1 MACGRAKHIA
11 ATLVLAVCALIVLM
25 LAGCTEAPEAV
36 SNAEDVA
43 AITTESETSAAAAG
57 GADERD
63 SAGGYIEYMG
73 QASVKV
79 VTPEGKVIYIDP
91 YAGSDYGDA
100 ADLILSTHAHFDHR
114 ALDIVS
120 TRNSDCVT
128 ITERESIATDGTHN
142 VFDLGFAKV
151 TPVHAGFNR
160 MHDIGSCVGY
170 VIGLTD
176 GTRIYVTGDTS
187 TTDDMRDGTLAAM
200 GIDYAF
206 WCSDGIYNMDTAEAS
221 AAAEMVGAKVNIPY
235 HNSTSN
241 QGDMFD
247 ADLARSFTGPNA
259 LVLAPGEKIEL

>member
-1 MACGRAKHIA
+1 MAFGRAKHIA
-11 ATLVLAVCALIVLM
+11 ATFVLAVCVFAVLM
-25 LAGCTEAPEAV
+25 LAGCTEAPEAA

-43 AITTESETSAAAAG
+43 AIATADETSAAAAG

-114 ALDIVS
+114 AFDLVS

-128 ITERESIATDGTHN
+128 ITERESIASDGYN
-142 VFDLGFAKV
+142 VVDLGFARV
-151 TPVHAGFNR
+151 IPVQAGFNR
-160 MHDIGSCVGY
+160 MHDVGSCVGY
-170 VIGLTD
+170 VIELTD
-176 GTRIYVTGDTS
+176 GMRIYVTGDTS

-206 WCSDGIYNMDTAEAS
+206 WCSDGVYNMDTTEAS
-221 AAAEMVGAKVNIPY
+221 VAAEMVGAKVNIPY

-241 QGDMFD
+241 QGDMLD

-259 LVLAPGEKIEL
+259 LVLTPGEKIEL

>member
-1 MACGRAKHIA
+1 MAFGRAKHIA
-11 ATLVLAVCALIVLM
+11 ATFVLAVCAFAVLM
-25 LAGCTEAPEAV
+25 LAGCTEAPEAA

-43 AITTESETSAAAAG
+43 AIATAYETSAAAAG

-114 ALDIVS
+114 AFDLVS

-128 ITERESIATDGTHN
+128 ITERESIASDGYN
-142 VFDLGFAKV
+142 VVDLGFARV
-151 TPVHAGFNR
+151 IPVQAGFNR
-160 MHDIGSCVGY
+160 MHDVGSCVGY
-170 VIGLTD
+170 VIELTD
-176 GTRIYVTGDTS
+176 GMRIYVTGDTS

-206 WCSDGIYNMDTAEAS
+206 WCSDGVCNMDTTEAS
-221 AAAEMVGAKVNIPY
+221 VAAEMVGAKVNIPY

-241 QGDMFD
+241 QGDMLD

-259 LVLAPGEKIEL
+259 LVLTPGEKIEL